1 MEKLDAK
8 RASKVNNIPVK
19 NIKKMLDHFSIL
31 YQIFFSPQVKR
42 SVIISNKHVIN
53 KLPHELLKDLRLR
66 ILGN

>member
-42 SVIISNKHVIN
+42 SVIISNKHDIYD
-53 KLPHELLKDLRLR
+53 LPQALPNDLRLKDLRK
-66 ILGN
+66 